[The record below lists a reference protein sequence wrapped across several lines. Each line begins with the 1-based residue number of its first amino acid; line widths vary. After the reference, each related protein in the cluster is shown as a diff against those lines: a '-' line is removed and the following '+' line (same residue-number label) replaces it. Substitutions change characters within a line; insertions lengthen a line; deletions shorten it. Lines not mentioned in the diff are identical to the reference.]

1 MKIYIHNTLLTM
13 MNIIHIVIYVHANI
27 TETIKLHFLIDTYC

>member
-1 MKIYIHNTLLTM
+1 M

-27 TETIKLHFLIDTYC
+27 TETIKLHFLIMLTIDFRI